1 MAYFEAIFE
10 FPKATRLSISLMLL
24 MPILTDIIDMTFDLF
39 YMKRIYE
46 EHILRDPFFVK
57 PITTAW
63 MSLSIL
69 KFFIILCWNVPI
81 KDNNYEGTKYGNK
94 LASMA
99 AVFVLEDGVLVFVQ
113 YFLYDK
119 YSYHLDGDFKF
130 KFMYVHNM

>member
-1 MAYFEAIFE
+1 
-10 FPKATRLSISLMLL
+10 MLL
-24 MPILTDIIDMTFDLF
+24 MPVLTDIIDMTFDLF

-69 KFFIILCWNVPI
+69 KFFIILCWNVPS
-81 KDNNYEGTKYGNK
+81 KDIDYEGTKYANK
-94 LASMA
+94 LASIA

-119 YSYHLDGDFKF
+119 YSYHLDRDFKLN
-130 KFMYVHNM
+130 KA